1 MLAGRM
7 SPSLDEAICAHLAA
21 GEHADA
27 VTKTI
32 EGHGPNIVEYLCVVL
47 RDEDAA
53 RDVFGHLCEELWKSI
68 GTFRGDSAF
77 RTWLYTLVMRA
88 VSRYRRDGYRRRGRA
103 LVTGEASKLAL
114 EHRSATPLYQRTEVK
129 DSIARLR
136 EALEPEEQALLFL
149 RIDQGLSWSEVA
161 AVLSEEGEAVEPA
174 ALRKR
179 FERAK
184 ARLKQLAVAEG
195 LLPE

>member
-1 MLAGRM
+1 M
-7 SPSLDEAICAHLAA
+7 SAPLDEEIAAHLAA
-21 GEHADA
+21 GEHEAA

-32 EGHGPNIVEYLCVVL
+32 EGHGPNIVGYLCAVL
-47 RDEDAA
+47 RDDDAA
-53 RDVFGHLCEELWKSI
+53 LDVFGHFCEQLWKSI
-68 GTFRGDSAF
+68 GAFRGESAF
-77 RTWLYTLVMRA
+77 RTWVYTLVMRS
-88 VSRYRRDGYRRRGRA
+88 VSHYRRDGFRRRGRP
-103 LVTGEASKLAL
+103 LVTSEAAKLVDEL
-114 EHRSATPLYQRTEVK
+114 RSRTPPYQRSEVK

-149 RIDQGLSWSEVA
+149 RVDQGLSWGEVA
-161 AVLSEEGEAVEPA
+161 AVLSEAGEPVEPA

-184 ARLKQLAVAEG
+184 ARLRKLAEAEG